1 MSKYLE
7 EEQYMNY
14 INKEKK
20 LSKLDK
26 ILIKL
31 ESIEKLLLHDQ
42 KNLKNNLIQFEAK
55 N

>member
-14 INKEKK
+14 INKEQK

-31 ESIEKLLLHDQ
+31 ESIEKLLLN
-42 KNLKNNLIQFEAK
+42 KKKKFEK
-55 N
+55 